1 MAAMFTGLLGGC
13 VLSKQGP
20 AKAQQKMD
28 SNREIPELSGY
39 RNRAVVKH
47 DFAMNERETF
57 SHLRCQ
63 MSDNQFTKHTGLLL
77 W

>member
-1 MAAMFTGLLGGC
+1 MFTGLLGGC

-20 AKAQQKMD
+20 AKSQQKMD

-39 RNRAVVKH
+39 RNRAVAKH

-57 SHLRCQ
+57 PHLRC
-63 MSDNQFTKHTGLLL
+63 
-77 W
+77 